1 MDRTTVFLE
10 LCFWSCLL
18 FGLTALLLTIRELL
32 PIVLELFL

>member
-1 MDRTTVFLE
+1 MERTTVFLE

-18 FGLTALLLTIRELL
+18 FGLAVLLLTIRELL